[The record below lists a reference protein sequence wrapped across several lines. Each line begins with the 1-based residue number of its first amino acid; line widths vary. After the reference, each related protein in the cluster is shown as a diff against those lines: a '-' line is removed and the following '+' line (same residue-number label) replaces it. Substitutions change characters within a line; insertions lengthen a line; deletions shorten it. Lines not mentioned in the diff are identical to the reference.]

1 MKESK
6 AADTDRLGRVQS
18 LVRAFGILDE
28 LGSGSGMTLSEL
40 ANLVD
45 LPKST
50 THRLLTT
57 METLEY
63 VQFDRDQCRWSVGVG
78 AFRVGSAF
86 AQTSDFEKVGRGI
99 LRSLV
104 LEVNHSVNLCVPRA
118 NAIFYL
124 KQVEAR
130 GGWPT
135 AAREG
140 ASLPMYSTAAG
151 KAVMACWTETELDA
165 YFEKRELVQRT
176 QRTIGNRDSM
186 RRELG
191 LILERGYA
199 IDDEE
204 QADGTRCVAAVLTD
218 RIGQPRGALSISDA
232 SSRLKKARFDDIG
245 LIVASAARKMSAQIR
260 HYA

>member
-6 AADTDRLGRVQS
+6 AADADRLGRVQS
-18 LVRAFGILDE
+18 LVRAFGILDK
-28 LGSGSGMTLSEL
+28 LGAADGVTLSEL
-40 ANLVD
+40 AALVD

-86 AQTSDFEKVGRGI
+86 AQTSDFEKVGCGI
-99 LRSLV
+99 MRSLV
-104 LEVNHSVNLCVPRA
+104 LEVNHSVNLCVPRSHA
-118 NAIFYL
+118 MFYL
-124 KQVEAR
+124 RQMEAK
-130 GGWPT
+130 GCWPT

-140 ASLPMYSTAAG
+140 ISLPMYSTAAG
-151 KAVMACWTETELDA
+151 KAIMACWTETELDA
-165 YFEKRELVQRT
+165 YFDKHELVQRT
-176 QRTIGNRDSM
+176 HHTIGNRDSM

-204 QADGTRCVAAVLTD
+204 QAKGTRCIAAVLTD
-218 RIGQPRGALSISDA
+218 RIGKPRGALSISDA
-232 SSRLKKARFDDIG
+232 SSRLKKTRFDDIG
-245 LIVASAARKMSAQIR
+245 AIVANAARKISTQVT
-260 HYA
+260 HYV